1 MPATVTKLNRKVTVA
16 FMTFIPEKSQ
26 AIHKRALETLCRK
39 KDNTSSQAIKALIKL
54 EIYKSCTTLVINS
67 ISPLLV

>member
-1 MPATVTKLNRKVTVA
+1 MPTTVTKLNRKVTVA
-16 FMTFIPEKSQ
+16 FMTFLTEKPL

-39 KDNTSSQAIKALIKL
+39 KDNISSQAIKALIKL

>member
-1 MPATVTKLNRKVTVA
+1 MATTVTKLNRKVTVA
-16 FMTFIPEKSQ
+16 FMTFITEKSH
-26 AIHKRALETLCRK
+26 AVHKLTLETLCRK

-54 EIYKSCTTLVINS
+54 EIYKSCTTLVIKS